1 MKKLAVTFII
11 MLLSVYTFAADSDFQ
26 LIAEVKDAINKQ
38 PLSEAKL
45 LLLDSE
51 GIATDTIR
59 TRTSYTYRAGRAETV
74 AEFCVN
80 VPRADSTYM
89 FDVICDG
96 YKLYSFNYTTKK
108 IRKRELRRE
117 MPVIYLDR
125 APKMLNEVSV
135 TTTKIKFYHKGDTIV
150 YNADAFQ
157 LAEGSML
164 DALIAQLPGVELNN
178 NGQIKVNGKFVESL
192 LLNGKEFFGGDNR
205 LMLDNIGAYTV
216 KDIQVYEGQS
226 RQARLM
232 DDVTAPKL
240 LTMDVRLKK
249 EYNMGWLINGQ
260 AGYGTSDRYIA
271 RAFASWFNDNSR
283 VSFTGNSNNLN
294 DNRTPGKNDTW
305 TPEMMP
311 SGKKKYHSAGINYN
325 FANGNDTF
333 TADGNLTFNQTVN
346 NNSTVSS
353 RINFLPGGDTYDNAF
368 GNSHFRQ
375 TNLNTRHSITRRIG
389 RYAVGGTLLGSY
401 NHTKN
406 DASSLAGTFD
416 REYEDMTAEILDAI
430 YSAGTD
436 EMLES
441 IINRS
446 KTRTDGWR
454 RNLSGTVAPIFSFKI
469 TDTENMRIGVNA
481 NYTSAKEEIWRDYNI
496 NFGTD
501 PVAADK
507 RRQYIDN
514 APNHTLNLGGYAGY
528 SLLVARGAYLYLT
541 YNYSFTDNT
550 KDSYMYALERLE
562 DMGIYGTVP
571 VGYLAALD
579 PANSYS
585 SRTIENRH
593 SISPQFSYY
602 KDFHEKGTLNM
613 RIAPNLSLRHRH
625 FDYWRNDRS
634 YVLSTNNTLFSID
647 SSWDCNIYYMFDK
660 HGPNK
665 MFRHSLQYQYRIN
678 HTLPEL
684 VDMVD
689 VVNDADPLNIY
700 LGNPDLKSQ
709 TEHRHQI
716 RWYYKPITQTFGNTF
731 YISYG
736 YTLNALTRGYTY
748 DTATGVRHNRMYN
761 VDGNHSASITNNF
774 NIQFGSSK
782 QFSFYS
788 DTDATF
794 AKSSDMNGVDSQQPE
809 LTKVRT
815 NFILEKVK
823 LGWQFA
829 GQSIQLRFDYL
840 NRHTSSARPGF
851 NTLNAN
857 HYNYGISGLFKLPAG
872 FGISTDFTCY
882 TRRGYGVDYLDTTDP
897 IWNVRATYCPPSHKR
912 WVFMVDGFDLLHK
925 LSNVNYAVTA
935 SGRTVSYTN
944 ALPRYVLFSVQYRLS
959 IQPKRKIN
967 TVELL

>member
-205 LMLDNIGAYTV
+205 LMLDNIWAYTV

-353 RINFLPGGDTYDNAF
+353 RINFLPGGDTYDNSFSGNHNRETSVSTGHSFYHTVKDAF
-368 GNSHFRQ
+368 
-375 TNLNTRHSITRRIG
+375 T
-389 RYAVGGTLLGSY
+389 YGGDLYGSY
-401 NHTKN
+401 NHSKN
-406 DASSLAGTFD
+406 SGSALSGTFD
-416 REYEDMTAEILDAI
+416 EEQEGITAEILDAI
-430 YSAGTD
+430 YSDGSD
-436 EMLES
+436 ERLAH
-441 IINRS
+441 ILNRA
-446 KTRTDGWR
+446 KTRSDGWSH
-454 RNLSGTVAPIFSFKI
+454 NLSGNIQPYFSYKLPK
-469 TDTENMRIGVNA
+469 
-481 NYTSAKEEIWRDYNI
+481 TSDRLSINLTAGYDSRKEELWRDYQI
-496 NFGTD
+496 NYGANQE
-501 PVAADK
+501 PADI

-514 APNHTLNLGGYAGY
+514 TPNHTLRLGGGIRYSAQPGDFYLSLGY
-528 SLLVARGAYLYLT
+528 DFLFKDQV
-541 YNYSFTDNT
+541 
-550 KDSYMYALERLE
+550 KDSYMYALDRLE
-562 DMGIYGTVP
+562 DMGVYGVVP
-571 VGYLAALD
+571 AGYLGTLD
-579 PANSYS
+579 PANSYT

-593 SISPQFSYY
+593 SINPMAMFNKTFNDAWLTVRLQP
-602 KDFHEKGTLNM
+602 E
-613 RIAPNLSLRHRH
+613 INLVHRH
-625 FDYWRNDRS
+625 FDYWRNNRS
-634 YVLSTNNTLFSID
+634 YKLSTNNATLTISSI
-647 SSWDCNIYYMFDK
+647 WTGMIECQF
-660 HGPNK
+660 NK
-665 MFRHSLQYQYRIN
+665 SGEGRGTRYRNSVRYSYRIEPK
-678 HTLPEL
+678 LPEL
-684 VDMVD
+684 ADMVD
-689 VVNDADPLNIY
+689 VINDADPLNIY
-700 LGNPDLKSQ
+700 LGNPDLKVQ
-709 TEHRHQI
+709 TRHNHLF
-716 RWYYKPITQTFGNTF
+716 RWSYTPASHTFSNIF
-731 YISYG
+731 YLG
-736 YTLNALTRGYTY
+736 YIHTDRNLTRGYTY
-748 DTATGVRHNRMYN
+748 DTSTGVRYNRMYN
-761 VDGNHSASITNNF
+761 VSGNDRAAVTNELSW
-774 NIQFGSSK
+774 QFGAAK
-782 QFSFYS
+782 QFTLSS
-788 DTDATF
+788 STDASLGHSTDMIGINMQEPERTRVKNTTF
-794 AKSSDMNGVDSQQPE
+794 TE
-809 LTKVRT
+809 
-815 NFILEKVK
+815 NFK
-823 LGWQFA
+823 LSWQL
-829 GQSIQLRFDYL
+829 GKQMLQLRGDFT
-840 NRHTSSARPGF
+840 NRHTTSTQTGF

-857 HYNYGISGLFKLPAG
+857 HFNYGITGIFKLPAG

-897 IWNVRATYCPPSHKR
+897 IWNARISYCPPRNSR
-912 WVFMVDGFDLLHK
+912 WVFMIDGFDLLHK

-944 ALPRYVLFSVQYRLS
+944 TLPRYVLFSLQYRLN
-959 IQPKRKIN
+959 IQPKKK
-967 TVELL
+967 